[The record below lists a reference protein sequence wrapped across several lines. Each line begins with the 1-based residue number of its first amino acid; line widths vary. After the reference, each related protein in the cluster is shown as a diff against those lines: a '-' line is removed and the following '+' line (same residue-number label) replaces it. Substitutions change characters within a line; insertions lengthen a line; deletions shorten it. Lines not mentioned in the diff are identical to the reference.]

1 MKVEE
6 ESFESALS
14 RPFSVSGAI
23 STLLESGNEGD
34 WDGKG
39 ARKMVERVFGRQ
51 LLRF

>member
-14 RPFSVSGAI
+14 RPFCISGGI
-23 STLLESGNEGD
+23 STLLESRNEGD

-39 ARKMVERVFGRQ
+39 ARKMVERVSGRQ
-51 LLRF
+51 LMRF

>member
-14 RPFSVSGAI
+14 RPFCLSGGL

-39 ARKMVERVFGRQ
+39 ARKMVERVFERE